1 MTEKK
6 RQSGSIPE
14 TISYSPIGIIHSEHA
29 IAQQT
34 PAQPVFAHDCQG
46 TLEVFPHY
54 AAGLKDI
61 EGFSHLYL
69 IYHLHRA
76 GTPEL
81 VVKPFLQDAEH
92 GIFATR
98 TPLRPNAIGLSI
110 VELLGVNGNMLSIR
124 GVDML
129 DGTPVLDIK
138 PYAAQFDHILATRSG
153 WLDEVDEQT
162 AFIRGRRQYKPA
174 KR

>member
-1 MTEKK
+1 MTEKN
-6 RQSGSIPE
+6 RQPGQTPG
-14 TISYSPIGIIHSEHA
+14 TISFSPIGIIHSEHTL
-29 IAQQT
+29 AQQT
-34 PAQPVFAHDCQG
+34 PAQPVFAQDCRG
-46 TLEVFPHY
+46 TLEVFPPY

-129 DGTPVLDIK
+129 DCTPVLDIK
-138 PYAAQFDHILATRSG
+138 PYAARFDHILATRSG

-162 AFIRGRRQYKPA
+162 AFIRGRRQYKPE